1 MALSKVTTYANHL
14 AQIDQLSERIE
25 TTAQTQTVP
34 PQETVPTSVLSP
46 YVAYLPLVLFL
57 LLFITAFG
65 MLVMNKVHSAKNVAV
80 GLVIALFAACI
91 PTTISFLHQS
101 GGQITKAGPNETPRQ
116 VIITSKDKESAI
128 VTWTTVA
135 TVYGGVRYSMAPFAV
150 SRATYRV
157 SDNAQAT
164 TTHAVVLPNLTKG
177 TAYELEIQSGTGW
190 YDNNGTYVRF
200 IFQP

>member
-14 AQIDQLSERIE
+14 AEIDQLSQRTE
-25 TTAQTQTVP
+25 TTTQTQTTP
-34 PQETVPTSVLSP
+34 SQDAVPTSVLSP
-46 YVAYLPLVLFL
+46 YVVYLPLVLFL

-91 PTTISFLHQS
+91 PTTITFLQQS

-116 VIITSKDKESAI
+116 VVITSKDKESAI
-128 VTWTTVA
+128 VTWMTVA
-135 TVYGGVRYSMAPFAV
+135 NVYGGVRYSLAPYTANRAV
-150 SRATYRV
+150 YRV

-164 TTHAVVLPNLTKG
+164 TAHAVVIPNLTKG

-190 YDNNGTYVRF
+190 YDNGGTYVRF